1 MIFVRK
7 KVFLETISELETE
20 IAGLR
25 YTIRNLERDNS
36 DLRGKIEGFSHLES
50 CYTEQLVELGDL
62 HRKEV
67 EAERERYALLL
78 ERHIAMMD
86 GRLDNERREAD

>member
-1 MIFVRK
+1 MIFGRK
-7 KVFLETISELETE
+7 KDLLETISELETK
-20 IAGLR
+20 IASLER
-25 YTIRNLERDNS
+25 TISDLERDNS
-36 DLRGKIEGFSHLES
+36 NLRFRIALYSDLES
-50 CYTEQLVELGDL
+50 KYSKKLAELGDL

-86 GRLDNERREAD
+86 GRLDNEQREAD